1 MTGLVNS
8 QMSGLDKM
16 WASFVGIGL
25 MAAASL
31 LITYARAKTKGIL
44 KFSLASFSFIL
55 LLIAMVY
62 MLVSMS

>member
-1 MTGLVNS
+1 
-8 QMSGLDKM
+8 MSGLDKM

-25 MAAASL
+25 MAVASL
-31 LITYARAKTKGIL
+31 LITYARVKTKGIL
-44 KFSLASFSFIL
+44 KFSLSSFSFLL